1 MKKQIK
7 SSVKNDG
14 RLTPEQRR
22 EMFEQNLKIKKLQMV
37 EGLIMNLARNPNVK
51 PEDILEKATA
61 IAEAYCTENF
71 PYVEEQTDT
80 ENE

>member
-14 RLTPEQRR
+14 RLTPEQKR
-22 EMFEQNLKIKKLQMV
+22 EMFEQNLKLKKLQMT
-37 EGLIMNLARNPNVK
+37 EALIMNLARNPNVK

-61 IAEAYCTENF
+61 IADAYCKANF